1 MSEATPEAR
10 LTQWML
16 DVGVPPKEVVGV
28 LVSSVGLGRT
38 AQVVKVVQPPADTT
52 TRRAGMRRRR
62 VA

>member
-1 MSEATPEAR
+1 MREATPEAR

-38 AQVVKVVQPPADTT
+38 AQVVKVVQPPADLPAHP
-52 TRRAGMRRRR
+52 AGMRRRR

>member
-1 MSEATPEAR
+1 MREATPEAR

-38 AQVVKVVQPPADTT
+38 AQVVKLVQPRADVLAHP
-52 TRRAGMRRRR
+52 AGMRRRR